1 MGAGVGT
8 AGGFARAT
16 GRKVVAFIGDST
28 FFHSGLSPL
37 ANAIYNNHDFTL
49 VILDNGTT
57 AMTGH
62 QPHPGVDLSHLNLAR
77 NPISIEAA
85 VRGLGVQQVITV
97 NPFAYRKTLEAIQ
110 ELALYRGVS
119 VLIARA
125 PCPLHVRTLPSSKKK
140 RVFHI
145 NRDKCRNHRHCI
157 TKVACPAIFL
167 KGEEVFIDANR
178 CEGCAFCAQFCP
190 ENAIVPVKKEEK

>member
-1 MGAGVGT
+1 MREVFGDGLSIPTDIGCYTLGLLPPLNMGDFLIAMGAGVGT

-37 ANAIYNNHDFTL
+37 ASAVYNNHDFTL

-62 QPHPGVDLSHLNLAR
+62 QPHPGVDLSHLNLAQR
-77 NPISIEAA
+77 TRYPSRRRSE
-85 VRGLGVQQVITV
+85 GWGQQVITV

-110 ELALYRGVS
+110 ELAL
-119 VLIARA
+119 VLEA
-125 PCPLHVRTLPSSKKK
+125 
-140 RVFHI
+140 
-145 NRDKCRNHRHCI
+145 CRC
-157 TKVACPAIFL
+157 
-167 KGEEVFIDANR
+167 
-178 CEGCAFCAQFCP
+178 
-190 ENAIVPVKKEEK
+190 